1 MEDALNQ
8 STENDDKLE
17 PEEDKA
23 VAVTHLPSEDTQLRM
38 ATTEESDAAMR
49 TIDEAEQLR
58 THVCV
63 GRDLI
68 V

>member
-17 PEEDKA
+17 PEEEGNKA

-49 TIDEAEQLR
+49 TIEEVEQLR
-58 THVCV
+58 THVCAV
-63 GRDLI
+63 RD
-68 V
+68 

>member
-17 PEEDKA
+17 PEEKGKA
-23 VAVTHLPSEDTQLRM
+23 VAVTHLPSEGTQLRM
-38 ATTEESDAAMR
+38 ATTDERYAAMR
-49 TIDEAEQLR
+49 TIEEAEQLR

-63 GRDLI
+63 GRDL

>member
-17 PEEDKA
+17 PEEKGKA
-23 VAVTHLPSEDTQLRM
+23 VAVTHLPSEGTQLCTDERY
-38 ATTEESDAAMR
+38 AAMR
-49 TIDEAEQLR
+49 TIEEAEQLR

-63 GRDLI
+63 GRDL